1 MSRIQRTLLEQMQIS
16 EFEIKGRMKLL
27 SLEPGALELLA
38 SHRPII
44 EKHLEEIIDLFY
56 EKQTA
61 VEEIAL
67 LIGDVDTLKRLRA
80 AQHIYVMDLFGGYYD
95 IEYVNNRLRI
105 GMVHKR
111 IGVDPK
117 LYLSGVSTLKQIII
131 KTLSTYIE
139 NKDVLSETLIALDK
153 LFYFDTT
160 LVFDTYID
168 SLLSEIQ
175 LAKNRIEIY
184 AKSLEETVTKC
195 TKQLEQQARID
206 PLTNIYNQRAMQEM
220 TRIAMMARQRRQTP
234 ISLLYLDV
242 DNFKNINDSK
252 GNQEGDVPK
261 SLAAILSNRSRA
273 MDLACRYGGD
283 EFCIILPDCDIK
295 NAKLIAQN
303 IIDDLTV
310 KYNSEVLLSIGIA
323 QTGPKEFIG
332 SDDLIKLADK
342 KMYEAKNEPS
352 FQIRF

>member
-1 MSRIQRTLLEQMQIS
+1 MQIS
-16 EFEIKGRMKLL
+16 EFEIKSRMKLL
-27 SLEPGALELLA
+27 SLEPDALELLA

-44 EKHLEEIIDLFY
+44 ERHLEEIVDLFY

-67 LIGDVDTLKRLRA
+67 LIGDADTLKRLRA
-80 AQHIYVMDLFGGYYD
+80 AQNIYVMDLFGGFYD

-111 IGVDPK
+111 IGVEPK
-117 LYLSGVSTLKQIII
+117 LYLSAVSTLKQIII
-131 KTLSTYIE
+131 KTLSTHIE
-139 NKDVLSETLIALDK
+139 NKDVLPETLIALDK
-153 LFYFDTT
+153 LFYFDST

-175 LAKNRIEIY
+175 SAKNRIEIY
-184 AKSLEETVTKC
+184 AKSLEETVAERTRK
-195 TKQLEQQARID
+195 LEQQARID

-220 TRIAMMARQRRQTP
+220 TRTAMMLGQRRQTP
-234 ISLLYLDV
+234 ISVLYLDV

-252 GNQEGDVPK
+252 GHQEGDDVLK
-261 SLAAILSNRSRA
+261 SLATILSNRSRETDVA
-273 MDLACRYGGD
+273 SRYGGD
-283 EFCIILPDCDIK
+283 EFCIILPDCDIE

-310 KYNSEVLLSIGIA
+310 EYHGEVQLSIGIA
-323 QTGPKEFIG
+323 QTGPKEFMT
-332 SDDLIKLADK
+332 SDDLINLADK
-342 KMYEAKNEPS
+342 KMYEAKKEPG